1 MAVFPENMDKLDV
14 QDPAQSLSIVEKYIG
29 YMSERIEFAIRNVTK
44 NVNAAGISSAELYI
58 LVQAQA
64 HIVADLQSEVTNLKN
79 RMTTAESNITAINNR
94 LGIYITSV
102 IRNFFITGTTHF
114 CCELLCIKYC
124 VMLKLGIG
132 TCKSLKIL
140 LLPFL

>member
-94 LGIYITSV
+94 LGTFLSTDPTIKATLDDHGERITALE
-102 IRNFFITGTTHF
+102 NQNQ
-114 CCELLCIKYC
+114 
-124 VMLKLGIG
+124 
-132 TCKSLKIL
+132 
-140 LLPFL
+140 